1 MKLALFAVLG
11 LLVATPSFAAGHA
24 STSGARAV
32 PQAAQPRT
40 NNSTIH
46 RPNSTCHQGLTICWN
61 Q

>member
-11 LLVATPSFAAGHA
+11 LLVATPSFAAGHMSA
-24 STSGARAV
+24 SGARTL
-32 PQAAQPRT
+32 PQAPQPRT

-46 RPNSTCHQGLTICWN
+46 RPNSTCNGGTTMCWN